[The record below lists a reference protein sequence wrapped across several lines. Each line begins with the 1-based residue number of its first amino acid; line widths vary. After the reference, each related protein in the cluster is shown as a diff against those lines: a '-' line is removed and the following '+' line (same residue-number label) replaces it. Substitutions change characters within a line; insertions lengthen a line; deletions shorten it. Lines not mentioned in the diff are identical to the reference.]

1 MLRTIPG
8 WRAAAFLL
16 LGSAA
21 FAQNGQVR
29 PSFEA
34 ASVKKAEQGRPG
46 PGPLRGGP
54 GTSSP
59 GQLSGISSLKALL
72 MRAYDVK
79 GYQITGPAWM
89 ESERYEIA
97 AKIPAGAESR
107 QVALMLQSL
116 LTERFQ
122 LAAHRE
128 TKVFPIYE
136 MVVGKDGPKFKQSLA
151 ADEATLLK
159 QVLPKITQGR
169 DGFPEI
175 PAGSDVPRSYE
186 VVVGGSDAIL
196 FKLWARRETMQQLA
210 DRLSGQLNRAVVD
223 RTQLKEQ
230 YDFTLAWSMENAGGG
245 IPRTDYPPDEI
256 EFHDTPV
263 PSDPALSIFAAVQSQ
278 LGLRLEVG
286 RGPLEMLIV
295 DRVERTPIGN

>member
-1 MLRTIPG
+1 MSRTIPV

-16 LGSAA
+16 LGSAT
-21 FAQNGQVR
+21 FAQNGEVR

-54 GTSSP
+54 GTNSP
-59 GQLSGISSLKALL
+59 GQLSGIASLKALL

-79 GYQITGPAWM
+79 SYQITGPAWM

-97 AKIPAGAESR
+97 AKIPPGVGSR
-107 QVALMLQSL
+107 QVSLMLQSL

-122 LAAHRE
+122 LTAHRE
-128 TKVFPIYE
+128 TKVLPIYA
-136 MVVGKDGPKFKQSLA
+136 MGVGKDGPKFKRSPA
-151 ADEATLLK
+151 ADEAALLR
-159 QVLPKITQGR
+159 QALPKISEGR

-175 PAGSDVPRSYE
+175 PAGADVPRSYE

-196 FKLWARRETMQQLA
+196 YKLWARRETMQQLA
-210 DRLSGQLNRAVVD
+210 DRLSAQLNRAVLD
-223 RTQLKEQ
+223 TTQLKEQ

-263 PSDPALSIFAAVQSQ
+263 PFDPGLSIFAAVQSQ
-278 LGLRLEVG
+278 LGLRLEPA

-295 DRVERTPIGN
+295 DRVERTPTGN